1 MVERQYAVFPDLC
14 AGRRTP
20 FVYLCFSADRN
31 SSMAVLPGPDRTL
44 NKVRPASA
52 PAVQGLIQFPHKGA
66 QISAPQAD
74 GVFIPL
80 PIAPGKA
87 GTAASADLEDC
98 VTQAAQSRR
107 GTAPPRKGS
116 HPPPQQTIGQLG
128 KPCLLHTGEAGLQ
141 VLILPQQ
148 ALHPAGRL
156 KGLGGKQIGDPPVL
170 AQHPIQIAQGPGRR
184 RAAPPARP
192 PGTSVRREA

>member
-1 MVERQYAVFPDLC
+1 MPFFPTSVPGGVHHLFISVF
-14 AGRRTP
+14 RRTGT
-20 FVYLCFSADRN
+20 LLWQ
-31 SSMAVLPGPDRTL
+31 SSPAGP
-44 NKVRPASA
+44 NPEQSPAASA

-116 HPPPQQTIGQLG
+116 HPPPQPDHRPAGQTVPPPYGRG
-128 KPCLLHTGEAGLQ
+128 GSSGPDSPPAGA
-141 VLILPQQ
+141 P
-148 ALHPAGRL
+148 PAGRL